1 MKLELQD
8 IVKKARQS
16 RRELRGVVVALL
28 VLGCSAHLA
37 FAHSTINVLPSP
49 APAPAPR
56 VVAITKSEPDAA
68 LRTVHLPGAWMPPS
82 RRGCVR
88 TARCNATRRVPQPS
102 RKDAEFAAS
111 LGLGDDHTARTLLE
125 EPPRAEWVA
134 AVGSTPVAGMLWPVA
149 EGHFGRGVGRT
160 RQRPLSRIPHEG
172 IDIAAP
178 VGADIHA
185 VNDGLVAYSDN
196 GIHGYGN
203 LVILVHADG
212 TTTHYAHCS
221 ATFVVAGQR
230 VRRGEIIAQVGAT
243 GLARGAHLHFEWR
256 RGPSYRDPMPFFV
269 GAVLRDRTVV
279 AVGPAIVGAV
289 D

>member
-8 IVKKARQS
+8 LVKKARQS

-28 VLGCSAHLA
+28 VLGCSARLA

-49 APAPAPR
+49 APAAEPP
-56 VVAITKSEPDAA
+56 VVVVVTKSEPGDALA
-68 LRTVHLPGAWMPPS
+68 VVHQPGAWMPPS

-88 TARCNATRRVPQPS
+88 TARCNAMRRVPQPS

-111 LGLGDDHTARTLLE
+111 LGLGDDRTARLLLE
-125 EPPRAEWVA
+125 TPPRAEWIA
-134 AVGSTPVAGMLWPVA
+134 AVGSAPVSGMLWPVT

-160 RQRPLSRIPHEG
+160 RRRPLTRIPHQG
-172 IDIAAP
+172 VDIGAP
-178 VGADIHA
+178 VGSDIRA

-230 VRRGEIIAQVGAT
+230 VLRGEVIAQVGAT

-256 RGPSYRDPMPFFV
+256 RGSSYRDPMPFFV

-279 AVGPAIVGAV
+279 AAGAALGL